1 MVNTG
6 RPRDA
11 SIDDAILDETA
22 RMVVENGY
30 GATTI
35 DAVAR
40 AAGTTRPAVY
50 RRYASLAQIVSA
62 AVSSRLVFA
71 PAVDSGDLPTDL
83 RRIQEAQVAFFTD
96 PLVVR
101 ALPGLIEESSRNE
114 ALCTRLLDDVMAPR
128 RAAVATAVDQ
138 AAARGEIEIGQN
150 VEHVAD
156 LLIGPLM
163 LRTLFPALGAVDGDI
178 VAATVAAA
186 LHAVDHRGTGLRR
199 DAGVGSPD

>member
-6 RPRDA
+6 RPRDS
-11 SIDDAILDETA
+11 SIDDAILDEAA

-62 AVSSRLVFA
+62 AMSSRLVFA

-83 RRIQEAQVAFFTD
+83 RRIQQAQVAFFTD
-96 PLVVR
+96 PLVVK

-114 ALCTRLLDDVMAPR
+114 TLRTRLLDDVMAPR
-128 RAAVATAVDQ
+128 RAAVATAIDQ
-138 AAARGEIEIGQN
+138 AAARGEIEVGHN

-163 LRTLFPALGAVDGDI
+163 LRTLLPALGAVDEGL
-178 VAATVAAA
+178 VATTVAAA
-186 LHAVDHRGTGLRR
+186 LHAVHHRGGLPR
-199 DAGVGSPD
+199 DAGVGSAE

>member
-6 RPRDA
+6 RPRDS
-11 SIDDAILDETA
+11 SIDDAILDEAA

-62 AVSSRLVFA
+62 AVSSRLVFD

-83 RRIQEAQVAFFTD
+83 RRIQQAQVAFFTD
-96 PLVVR
+96 PLVVK
-101 ALPGLIEESSRNE
+101 ALPGLIEESSRNDT
-114 ALCTRLLDDVMAPR
+114 LRIRLLDDVMAPR
-128 RAAVATAVDQ
+128 RAAVATAIDQ
-138 AAARGEIEIGQN
+138 AAARGAIEVGQN

-163 LRTLFPALGAVDGDI
+163 LRTLLPALGPVDEGL
-178 VAATVAAA
+178 VATTVAAA
-186 LHAVDHRGTGLRR
+186 LHAVHHRGGVPR
-199 DAGVGSPD
+199 DAGVGSAD

>member
-1 MVNTG
+1 
-6 RPRDA
+6 
-11 SIDDAILDETA
+11 
-22 RMVVENGY
+22 MVVENGY

-71 PAVDSGDLPTDL
+71 PTLDSGDLPTDL
-83 RRIQEAQVAFFTD
+83 RRIQQAQVAFFTD
-96 PLVVR
+96 PLVVK
-101 ALPGLIEESSRNE
+101 ALPGLIEESSRND
-114 ALCTRLLDDVMAPR
+114 ALRSRLLDDVMGPR
-128 RAAVATAVDQ
+128 RAAVATALDQ
-138 AAARGEIEIGQN
+138 ASGRGEIEVGQN
-150 VEHVAD
+150 VEQVAD

-163 LRTLFPALGAVDGDI
+163 LRTLLPALGAVDEGI

-186 LHAVDHRGTGLRR
+186 LHAVHHSGAGLASA
-199 DAGVGSPD
+199 D

>member
-6 RPRDA
+6 RPRDS
-11 SIDDAILDETA
+11 SIDDAILDEAA

-62 AVSSRLVFA
+62 AVSSRLVFD
-71 PAVDSGDLPTDL
+71 PVVDSGDLPTDL
-83 RRIQEAQVAFFTD
+83 RRIQQAQVAFFTD
-96 PLVVR
+96 PLVVK
-101 ALPGLIEESSRNE
+101 ALPGLIEESSRND
-114 ALCTRLLDDVMAPR
+114 ALRNRLLDDVMAPR
-128 RAAVATAVDQ
+128 RAAVATAIDQ
-138 AAARGEIEIGQN
+138 AAARGDIEVGQN

-163 LRTLFPALGAVDGDI
+163 LRTLLPALGPVDEGI
-178 VAATVAAA
+178 VATTVAAA
-186 LHAVDHRGTGLRR
+186 LNAVHHRGGLPR
-199 DAGVGSPD
+199 DAGVGSAD